1 MLYATPTITA
11 YALFIAAVLGLV
23 MGSFLECLAW
33 RIVHE
38 ESVLRGRSHCDACNH
53 ELGIR
58 DLIPVLSWVLSG
70 GKCRYC
76 GAKISAK
83 HPVGELICAA
93 LYVSIVARYGLTLEA
108 VEMLVFASA
117 LFVLTFTDIE
127 DFLIPLSTIITALAA
142 RIVFIVAAYGMLAA
156 GVDASFV
163 FANPLLH
170 TGAPADIAL
179 TLARDSLI
187 GGLGIGAAVLLI
199 VLIMDRM
206 LGRESMGGGD
216 IMLLAVAGL
225 YFGWQQSL
233 FLIIVACLA
242 GLFFAALR
250 MKQNSSECD
259 KDKKLAGD
267 IKEQT
272 GHDAVLE
279 RAQMPEFPFGPSI
292 ALACWITMLFGQQ
305 VVAWYMSLFW

>member
-1 MLYATPTITA
+1 MLYASPTITA
-11 YALFIAAVLGLV
+11 YSLFIAALLGLV

-38 ESVLRGRSHCDACNH
+38 ESVLRGRSHCDACDH

-76 GAKISAK
+76 GTKISAK
-83 HPVGELICAA
+83 HPVGEIVCAV
-93 LYVSIVARYGLTLEA
+93 LYVSVVARYGLTLEA

-127 DFLIPLSTIITALAA
+127 DFLIPLGTIVTALAA
-142 RIVFIVAAYGMLAA
+142 RVVFIVAAYGMLA
-156 GVDASFV
+156 GGIDVSFV
-163 FANPLLH
+163 FANPLQYAG
-170 TGAPADIAL
+170 TPADIAFAL
-179 TLARDSLI
+179 VRDSLI

-199 VLIMDRM
+199 VLIMDRV

-233 FLIIVACLA
+233 FLIIVACLM
-242 GLFFAALR
+242 GLLFAALR
-250 MKQNSSECD
+250 MKQDSREYD
-259 KDKKLAGD
+259 QDKKLAED
-267 IKEQT
+267 IKDKT
-272 GHDAVLE
+272 GHDAALE

-292 ALACWITMLFGQQ
+292 ALACWVTMLFGAQ
-305 VVAWYMSLFW
+305 VVAWYMGFFW